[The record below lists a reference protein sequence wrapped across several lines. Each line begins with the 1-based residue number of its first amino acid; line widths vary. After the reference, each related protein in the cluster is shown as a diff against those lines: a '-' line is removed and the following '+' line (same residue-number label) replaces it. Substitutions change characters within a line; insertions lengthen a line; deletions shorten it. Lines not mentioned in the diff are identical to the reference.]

1 MQRAGAA
8 SVPSATTSQW
18 IRYRLKLRRRQ
29 LTEDVNVEI
38 SGRDLGR
45 MPDEGAADRPGAYQ
59 FDPKRSLVAV
69 AIARAA
75 GFRMPVMN
83 RIRHAAIVP

>member
-45 MPDEGAADRPGAYQ
+45 VPDEGAADRPGASQ
-59 FDPKRSLVAV
+59 FDPLRSLAGVGRDGKECP
-69 AIARAA
+69 IPDLRHPRAQ
-75 GFRMPVMN
+75 
-83 RIRHAAIVP
+83 ID